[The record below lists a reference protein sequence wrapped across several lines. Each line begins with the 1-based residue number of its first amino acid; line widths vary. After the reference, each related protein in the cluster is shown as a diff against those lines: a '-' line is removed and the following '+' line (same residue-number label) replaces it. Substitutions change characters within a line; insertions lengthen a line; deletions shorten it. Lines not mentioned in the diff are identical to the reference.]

1 MSTNTA
7 RPKWWQVY
15 LTFPLLIALF
25 MLDSRLKLSERGHMA
40 VQIGIILIVYGLIHL
55 WLKANARALSNM
67 DQRQFNRT
75 VIVTRIPLHQLPE
88 PKTENRPMF
97 QFRNS
102 EIKGTLS
109 DTFEM
114 DYIDAEFLP
123 MDEAAEN
130 LKKE

>member
-1 MSTNTA
+1 
-7 RPKWWQVY
+7 VV
-15 LTFPLLIALF
+15 
-25 MLDSRLKLSERGHMA
+25 
-40 VQIGIILIVYGLIHL
+40 VQLGIILLVYGLIHL
-55 WLKANARALSNM
+55 WVKANQAALSNM
-67 DQRQFNRT
+67 DQRQFDRT
-75 VIVTRIPLHQLPE
+75 LRVPRIPLYQLPDT
-88 PKTENRPMF
+88 KTDDRPMF
-97 QFRNS
+97 QYPNS